1 MRQLVPSEYTGTLL
15 APPPAT
21 IEAKVVAL
29 ASVTNARAP
38 EPAVAAEAKP
48 ATVDS
53 PRLIHLAPAFNEI
66 PGTRSFVM
74 FVSPIVISLDTVA
87 DDDKALYP

>member
-21 IEAKVVAL
+21 IAAKVVAL

-38 EPAVAAEAKP
+38 KPAVAAAGNA
-48 ATVDS
+48 ATVEL
-53 PRLIHLAPAFNEI
+53 PTLIYLAPAVI
-66 PGTRSFVM
+66 VRPGIRKLVIEE
-74 FVSPIVISLDTVA
+74 SPRVI
-87 DDDKALYP
+87 